1 MGTAMSAQEAR
12 QMASELTA
20 SALEKQAQLGIFS
33 TQELERL
40 QGVGR
45 DDKSL
50 YAGIT
55 LNADNLKNIPEITP
69 EEVNRNHH
77 NDNITNDMFKP

>member
-20 SALEKQAQLGIFS
+20 SALEKQAQLGIF
-33 TQELERL
+33 TAQELERL

-55 LNADNLKNIPEITP
+55 INADNLKNIPEITT